1 MIGII
6 CLRSH
11 SQGDRA
17 GSKCV
22 LSATLGSELCIWWRG
37 QPASQASLTRRKESF
52 YLGAFCFKNVQ
63 ACALAGGIS
72 LADVLPFQLNAL
84 EDPAETG
91 QNPLGLLIYS
101 FSAFRRSGFQCEIGC
116 VLQPILEICLV
127 LPVSDLCHASIIA
140 SLWKERRK
148 EHQHK
153 AHSLSTIFVILLST
167 PMAHL
172 CVFID

>member
-1 MIGII
+1 ME
-6 CLRSH
+6 H
-11 SQGDRA
+11 FA
-17 GSKCV
+17 SKM
-22 LSATLGSELCIWWRG
+22 
-37 QPASQASLTRRKESF
+37 
-52 YLGAFCFKNVQ
+52 FKLVHF
-63 ACALAGGIS
+63 AGGIS

-91 QNPLGLLIYS
+91 RNPLGLLIYS
-101 FSAFRRSGFQCEIGC
+101 FSAFRRSGVQCEIGC
-116 VLQPILEICLV
+116 VLQPVLEICLV
-127 LPVSDLCHASIIA
+127 LPVSDLCHPSIVA

-148 EHQHK
+148 EHQQE